1 MKLLYFIVVL
11 LSALVGQNNAIAQEQ
26 FIETEEASTHIT
38 TFPFTMLTGG
48 VVIIRAQVNNYP
60 DSLNFILDT
69 GGGGISLDSSTA
81 IAYNMPTRPSE
92 KTIKGVGGI
101 RKVSFLYNAR
111 LGLPGLS
118 VENLNFHISDYS
130 ILSEVY
136 GVKIDGIVGHSFLS
150 RYIIELD
157 YDSSLMHVFTQ
168 GQYIYPLGGHLLNP
182 MFTSIPIQS
191 VQFSDNGNFTHRF
204 YLDTGGGLNFLL
216 SERFVKDSAVLTRKR
231 KGPFLTQAEGLGG
244 RVNMRITTVRAI
256 KIGPYRFKKVPTL
269 LFDDEFNMLN
279 YPFIAGLVG
288 NDILRRFNVTLNYAK
303 QEIHLIPN
311 TYFGDQFDYAYSGLS
326 VFLIDGRVVV
336 DDVVPGSP
344 ADRAGFKMNDII
356 ISINN
361 VVSNDI
367 KLYKEMLQT
376 LGKKMNF
383 IISRE
388 NKLFSINMKPI
399 SIL

>member
-1 MKLLYFIVVL
+1 MKLLHFIVAL
-11 LSALVGQNNAIAQEQ
+11 ILSAVDLNNTIAQEQ
-26 FIETEEASTHIT
+26 FIETEKPSTHIT
-38 TFPFTMLTGG
+38 SFPFTILTGG
-48 VVIIRAQVNNYP
+48 IVIVRAQVNDYP

-81 IAYNMPTRPSE
+81 SRYNMPIIPSE
-92 KTIKGVGGI
+92 KTIKGVAGI
-101 RKVSFLYNAR
+101 RKVSFLYNAI
-111 LGLPGLS
+111 LGLPGLT
-118 VENLNFHISDYS
+118 VENLNFHVNDYS

-136 GVKIDGIVGHSFLS
+136 GLRIDGIVGYSFLS
-150 RYIIELD
+150 RYIVKLD

-168 GQYIYPLGGHLLNP
+168 GQYIYPPGGHLLNP

-191 VQFSDNGNFTHRF
+191 VQFTDNGNFTHRF

-216 SERFVKDSAVLTRKR
+216 SERLVKDSAVLSRKR

-244 RVNMRITTVRAI
+244 RVNMRLTTVRAI

-269 LFDDEFNMLN
+269 LFDDEFNVLN
-279 YPFIAGLVG
+279 YPFVGGLVG

-303 QEIHLIPN
+303 QEVYLIPN
-311 TYFGDQFDYAYSGLS
+311 SHFGDQFDYAYSGLS
-326 VFLIDGRVVV
+326 IYLIDGRVVV
-336 DDVVPGSP
+336 DAVVPGSP
-344 ADRAGFKMNDII
+344 AYRAGFKINDMI

-361 VVSNDI
+361 MVSNDI
-367 KLYKEMLQT
+367 KMYKEMLQT
-376 LGKKMNF
+376 VGKKMNF

-388 NKLFSINMKPI
+388 NKLFSISMKSI